1 MHYFASLSIHRL
13 TLSDVPPLPPLFHVR
28 IRLVAL
34 RFFRDVPQTTIV
46 IQDSFQSDELWG
58 NDKVLVTVGFPK
70 VCEYY
75 QDFQNFWTSSNPHT
89 ISLFLAGFLNPLCL
103 LLGLTIVNF
112 DRRVEQ
118 LSFSF
123 VN

>member
-1 MHYFASLSIHRL
+1 M
-13 TLSDVPPLPPLFHVR
+13 
-28 IRLVAL
+28 AL
-34 RFFRDVPQTTIV
+34 RVFRDIPQTTTI

-70 VCEYY
+70 VASIVRI
-75 QDFQNFWTSSNPHT
+75 FKTSGPPQTPTQSL
-89 ISLFLAGFLNPLCL
+89 LFLAGFLNPLCL